1 MTAPVL
7 HLLAGS
13 NGAGKTTLAQHV
25 LLPITH
31 LPFVNA
37 DLIAEDLW
45 PGDRAAQARGALE
58 VSRLAAERRDFL
70 LRRRASFVTET
81 VFSHPSKVAVV
92 RQAQDLGYAVTLHV
106 VLIPVDLAV
115 ARVADRVG
123 AGGHQV
129 PEQKIRERYQRL
141 FPLVA
146 QALRA
151 ADAGVVYDNSSLDE
165 PFRRVARLQ
174 YGQLVGEPT
183 WPAWTPSALTGLAT
197 S

>member
-1 MTAPVL
+1 MTTPVL

-13 NGAGKTTLAQHV
+13 NGSGKTTLAQQV
-25 LLPITH
+25 LLPLTH

-37 DLIAEDLW
+37 DLIAEHLW
-45 PGDRAAQARGALE
+45 PGDRDAQARGALE
-58 VSRLAAERRDFL
+58 VSQLAAERRDFL

-81 VFSHPSKVAVV
+81 VFSHASKVALV

-106 VLIPVDLAV
+106 VMIPEDLAV
-115 ARVADRVG
+115 ARVSDRVD

-129 PEQKIRERYQRL
+129 PEQKIRARYRRV

-151 ADAGVVYDNSSLDE
+151 TDRGVVYDNSSLDE

-174 YGQLVGEPT
+174 YGQVVGDPQ
-183 WPAWTPSALTGLAT
+183 WPSWTPAAIARLRLG
-197 S
+197 